1 MKTALYVLVATALI
15 TITPFL
21 LTFEKGQDI
30 VRGLFCYSIV
40 VLLLFYLYIRDTQR
54 VLKTKWFLL
63 TLVCVAV
70 YAVAFVDLLNLL
82 QIENRKIGW
91 LWVIPLLTC
100 SISLVLLKSVPRIK
114 LYATNVL
121 LFILL
126 MVHLF
131 MGHIAPSQP
140 IFEFPVI
147 QAIASLTQEKN
158 NRDSIP
164 EKLAELY
171 HVTDSV
177 SVTKFYVDSN
187 RSNVVIL
194 IESWGVPIDTNMFR
208 KELNIF
214 GGVKSFVGLHFRMYS
229 RTRTAER
236 EDLLDSTWRDENRRK
251 DSLFIPK
258 AFADKGYKTSFLFG
272 GDSAI
277 QWRYKYIRNV
287 GFQQAFFS
295 ELDIN
300 DASMAKKIDSLLET
314 VDSTRQLIAWTT
326 RDTRFPISDDAEETE
341 RLYFKRL
348 SATLQLVANLAKKN
362 PNVRFIVQGDHEP
375 ILSPEQFRAKFY
387 RRWVPYVILN

>member
-1 MKTALYVLVATALI
+1 MKTVLYVLVATALI

-63 TLVCVAV
+63 TLVCVAI

-100 SISLVLLKSVPRIK
+100 SISLVLLKSVPKIK

-126 MVHLF
+126 IVHLF
-131 MGHIAPSQP
+131 MENVAPSQP

-164 EKLAELY
+164 ERLAELY

-177 SVTKFYVDSN
+177 SVTKF
-187 RSNVVIL
+187 
-194 IESWGVPIDTNMFR
+194 
-208 KELNIF
+208 
-214 GGVKSFVGLHFRMYS
+214 KS
-229 RTRTAER
+229 
-236 EDLLDSTWRDENRRK
+236 K
-251 DSLFIPK
+251 
-258 AFADKGYKTSFLFG
+258 
-272 GDSAI
+272 
-277 QWRYKYIRNV
+277 
-287 GFQQAFFS
+287 
-295 ELDIN
+295 
-300 DASMAKKIDSLLET
+300 
-314 VDSTRQLIAWTT
+314 
-326 RDTRFPISDDAEETE
+326 
-341 RLYFKRL
+341 
-348 SATLQLVANLAKKN
+348 
-362 PNVRFIVQGDHEP
+362 
-375 ILSPEQFRAKFY
+375 
-387 RRWVPYVILN
+387 